1 MLSYMKKEPVLII
14 AGILAVVSAF
24 FVPPDITYITY
35 IDFRTLGILFSLMVV
50 MAGFETMGIF
60 RIFAV
65 QILQIVRN
73 RRQLLLVLTLL
84 CFFSS
89 MLITNDVAL
98 ITFVPLTLVVLQM
111 LGKSYKEKW
120 MIPIVAMQT
129 VAANLGSML
138 TPIGNPQNL
147 YLYGQAGIG
156 VKEFLLLML
165 PYTAVSFFMIALWCM
180 VKGRKTSGQASRI
193 QLHSLQEQCIAV
205 EKNGRKPKL
214 IIYAFLM
221 LLCLLSVANLLPY
234 GILCGIVIL
243 AAVFT
248 DRKILAHIDYSLLLT
263 FVVLFIFIGN
273 MGRIEF
279 FSSYLNNVLEGHE
292 VIAAVLASQVMSNVP
307 AALLLSGFSP
317 CYKSLIIGTDLG
329 GLGTL
334 IASMASLISFKYIA
348 REDSNSKGKYILYF
362 SIINVIFLVVL
373 LGVYMLNIMVI

>member
-24 FVPPDITYITY
+24 FVPPDRTYITY